1 MKQSALFTRTIKD
14 APKDEVSFNAQ
25 ILIRAGFIDKLG
37 AGIYTFL
44 PLGLRVMNKIT
55 NIIREEM
62 NNIGSQEM
70 LMPALIPRDLLDKTG
85 RWDLIDVLF
94 KLDGV
99 DKKEYALG
107 STHEE
112 VVTPTIKKHVISH
125 KELPLSVYQI
135 QNKFRNE
142 LRAKSGLMRGREFL
156 MKDLYSFHKTQEDL
170 DKYYEIVQR
179 AYFKVYERCSLLD
192 ITYLTYASGG
202 DFSKYS
208 HEFQALTEA
217 GEDDI
222 YICNKCNVAINKEII
237 EEQSVCPVCGNKKLE
252 VKRAVEVGNIFKLGT
267 RFTDSFDFNYI
278 DKEGKGQGVIMG
290 CYGIGVGRLMGTI
303 AEVRHDDNGVIWPEE
318 VAPFKVHLLA
328 LQTKNEELNKW
339 AESVYDNLI
348 SHGIEVL
355 YDDRD
360 VPAGQ
365 KFTEA
370 DLIGCPFRL
379 VIGAKNLNKRMVEV
393 KRRDRDE
400 VDLVSENELINK
412 VI

>member
-1 MKQSALFTRTIKD
+1 MRQSALFTRTIKD

-70 LMPALIPRDLLDKTG
+70 LMPALIPRDLLDRTG

-94 KLDGV
+94 KLDGA

-112 VVTPTIKKHVISH
+112 VVTPTIKKHVISY

-156 MKDLYSFHKTQEDL
+156 MKDLYSFHETQEDL
-170 DKYYEIVQR
+170 DKYYEIVQK

-208 HEFQALTEA
+208 HEFQTLTEA

-222 YICNKCNVAINKEII
+222 HICNKCNVAINKEII
-237 EEQSVCPVCGNKKLE
+237 EEQNVCPVCNNKKLE

-267 RFTDSFDFNYI
+267 RFSKSFDFNYI
-278 DKEGKGQGVIMG
+278 DKEGKEQGVIMG

-303 AEVRHDDNGVIWPEE
+303 AEVRHDDGGVIWPEE

-328 LQTKNEELNKW
+328 LQTKDEKLNKW
-339 AESVYDNLI
+339 AKGIYDDLV

-360 VPAGQ
+360 VSVGQ

-379 VIGAKNLNKRMVEV
+379 VVGVKNFDKRIIEV
-393 KRRDRDE
+393 KRRDRDG
-400 VDLVSENELINK
+400 VDLVPENELINK